1 MSKPVNKTGT
11 ADDLILKL
19 GSNNSLVLKEMYL
32 ENYSKT
38 VQYILANN
46 GTADDAK
53 DIYQEAFIAVW
64 RNIQLDKISFATRD
78 DLQAY
83 LYKAAQYKWI
93 DKLRKNKREKTGS
106 LNELDLPDE
115 DPGLYMD
122 NEDEIYLE
130 KVKQH
135 FAVMGEPCKELLQ
148 RFYFLKQR
156 LSEIGDHFSWTVAT
170 AKNNKYRCIQ
180 KLRVMILA
188 K

>member
-1 MSKPVNKTGT
+1 MSKPVNKGGN
-11 ADDLILKL
+11 AAELILRL
-19 GSNNSLVLKEMYL
+19 GSNDGQALKDIYL

-38 VQYILANN
+38 AQYILANN

-78 DLQAY
+78 DMQAY
-83 LYKAAQYKWI
+83 LYKTAQYKWI
-93 DKLRKNKREKTGS
+93 DKLRKDKREKTGS
-106 LNELDLPDE
+106 LNELDIPDE
-115 DPGLYMD
+115 DHVLQMD

-156 LSEIGDHFSWTVAT
+156 LGEIARYFSWTDAT

-180 KLRVMILA
+180 KLRTMILA